1 MPNWKK
7 VITSGSNAILNDI
20 TASRLTLESS
30 GSTIFD
36 VVGSQ
41 GQLFSITDSLSGSL
55 FAVSDISGLPIL
67 EVFSDDTVKIG
78 SFNNEAIIVSG
89 SNATITGSFTGSFTG
104 DGSNLTNLP
113 SSDPFPYTGSAVIS
127 GSLGVTG
134 SITLNQG
141 GVKIFLD
148 SGSAFEVDEPDID
161 LGGRFKFSYSQGDPT
176 LSVIS
181 RSSTSTFKL
190 VSNNESGDGL
200 TFTEDGLIQKNA
212 TNGVKVDT
220 TDFLPNTNN
229 SMALGRSNR
238 QWTDIYASGI
248 WYGDSANNL
257 FSIGGTQRSDG
268 KYNGGLI
275 YLGFADDGT
284 GSPFAGSLRNPD
296 LNFLGIGSNN
306 GAQNSLHNEPPVYF
320 KVGKSGSLSINL
332 DQGDTGMGGDN
343 FKFYT
348 ASAMVHV
355 EAEPNWDMDLFRGD
369 KTIDDTRFRVD
380 KEGNTTISGSLDIT
394 TGEIKTTTSNGNIII
409 TPDGTGFLEIKGN
422 QASGADNPGAIRL
435 NCAANSHGVTIKS
448 PPHSSAAT
456 YTLTLP
462 NDDGSSGQA
471 LSTDGS
477 GVLSFIDV
485 SNNAG
490 TVTQVRINGGTGI
503 TTTGDTTITT
513 AGTAIVN
520 LDDTAVTAGSY
531 TSADIT
537 VDAQGRITAA
547 ANGSGGGGG
556 GVTSVTGTTPISST
570 GGSTPAISISA
581 ATTSAAGSMSAADKT
596 KLDNITSNYEEDE
609 LKTGQNILMNSNVS
623 VASNR
628 IVDVMGNAL
637 ADKSNANSKKL
648 IGFHQGSG
656 VVVLQGMVDAS
667 NSISGAT
674 AGGPLW
680 IGTSG
685 AFSATAPTTTNE
697 YSRIVG
703 YYVGG
708 GQGGEQLCYFDPSKD
723 WIQID

>member
-36 VVGSQ
+36 VIGSE

-394 TGEIKTTTSNGNIII
+394 TGEVKTTTSNGNIII

-685 AFSATAPTTTNE
+685 AFSATAPTTANE

>member
-623 VASNR
+623 VASNK
-628 IVDVMGNAL
+628 IVDVMGDAL

>member
-623 VASNR
+623 VASNK
-628 IVDVMGNAL
+628 IVDIMGDAL

-685 AFSATAPTTTNE
+685 AFSATAPTTANE

>member
-7 VITSGSNAILNDI
+7 VIISGSNAILNDI
-20 TASRLTLESS
+20 T
-30 GSTIFD
+30 
-36 VVGSQ
+36 
-41 GQLFSITDSLSGSL
+41 
-55 FAVSDISGLPIL
+55 
-67 EVFSDDTVKIG
+67 
-78 SFNNEAIIVSG
+78 
-89 SNATITGSFTGSFTG
+89 
-104 DGSNLTNLP
+104 
-113 SSDPFPYTGSAVIS
+113 
-127 GSLGVTG
+127 
-134 SITLNQG
+134 
-141 GVKIFLD
+141 
-148 SGSAFEVDEPDID
+148 
-161 LGGRFKFSYSQGDPT
+161 
-176 LSVIS
+176 
-181 RSSTSTFKL
+181 
-190 VSNNESGDGL
+190 
-200 TFTEDGLIQKNA
+200 
-212 TNGVKVDT
+212 
-220 TDFLPNTNN
+220 
-229 SMALGRSNR
+229 
-238 QWTDIYASGI
+238 
-248 WYGDSANNL
+248 
-257 FSIGGTQRSDG
+257 
-268 KYNGGLI
+268 
-275 YLGFADDGT
+275 
-284 GSPFAGSLRNPD
+284 
-296 LNFLGIGSNN
+296 
-306 GAQNSLHNEPPVYF
+306 
-320 KVGKSGSLSINL
+320 
-332 DQGDTGMGGDN
+332 
-343 FKFYT
+343 
-348 ASAMVHV
+348 
-355 EAEPNWDMDLFRGD
+355 
-369 KTIDDTRFRVD
+369 
-380 KEGNTTISGSLDIT
+380 T
-394 TGEIKTTTSNGNIII
+394 TGEIKTTTSNGNITL

-422 QASGADNPGAIRL
+422 QASGADNPGSIRL

-462 NDDGSSGQA
+462 NGDGTNGQA
-471 LSTDGS
+471 LITNGS
-477 GVLSFIDV
+477 GVLSFTDV

-513 AGTAIVN
+513 SGTATVN

-609 LKTGQNILMNSNVS
+609 LKTGQNILMNSSVS
-623 VASNR
+623 VTSNR
-628 IVDVMGNAL
+628 IADIMGDAL

-648 IGFHQGSG
+648 IGFHLGSG
-656 VVVLQGMVDAS
+656 VCVLQGMVDAV

-680 IGTSG
+680 LGASG
-685 AFSATAPTTTNE
+685 AFSATAPTAQNE

>member
-1 MPNWKK
+1 
-7 VITSGSNAILNDI
+7 
-20 TASRLTLESS
+20 
-30 GSTIFD
+30 
-36 VVGSQ
+36 
-41 GQLFSITDSLSGSL
+41 
-55 FAVSDISGLPIL
+55 
-67 EVFSDDTVKIG
+67 
-78 SFNNEAIIVSG
+78 
-89 SNATITGSFTGSFTG
+89 
-104 DGSNLTNLP
+104 
-113 SSDPFPYTGSAVIS
+113 
-127 GSLGVTG
+127 
-134 SITLNQG
+134 
-141 GVKIFLD
+141 
-148 SGSAFEVDEPDID
+148 
-161 LGGRFKFSYSQGDPT
+161 
-176 LSVIS
+176 
-181 RSSTSTFKL
+181 
-190 VSNNESGDGL
+190 
-200 TFTEDGLIQKNA
+200 
-212 TNGVKVDT
+212 
-220 TDFLPNTNN
+220 
-229 SMALGRSNR
+229 MALGRSNR

-623 VASNR
+623 VASNK
-628 IVDVMGNAL
+628 IVDVMGDAL

>member
-623 VASNR
+623 VASNK
-628 IVDVMGNAL
+628 IVDVMGDAL

-685 AFSATAPTTTNE
+685 AFSATAPTTANE

>member
-113 SSDPFPYTGSAVIS
+113 SNDPFPYTGSAVIS